1 MSGPVAQWITRL
13 PTEQKIPGSN
23 PGRFETFLSFSLNVA
38 HHQDHIMAIAG
49 LYPDWCTYVRVL
61 SNECHYRHWSWS
73 TNYQFQYA
81 WINTKRSKTN
91 TSSTKSFRKKGLEN
105 PGIDPGTS
113 HMLSER
119 STIWA
124 TPPSG
129 LPQIGHCSNSGLMDA
144 LLFGCLPERSGQVWL
159 SGPDSH
165 QFLDSLVVRI
175 SACHVEGPG
184 SIPGRGGIFL
194 LKSVQ

>member
-1 MSGPVAQWITRL
+1 
-13 PTEQKIPGSN
+13 
-23 PGRFETFLSFSLNVA
+23 
-38 HHQDHIMAIAG
+38 
-49 LYPDWCTYVRVL
+49 
-61 SNECHYRHWSWS
+61 
-73 TNYQFQYA
+73 
-81 WINTKRSKTN
+81 
-91 TSSTKSFRKKGLEN
+91 
-105 PGIDPGTS
+105 
-113 HMLSER
+113 
-119 STIWA
+119 
-124 TPPSG
+124 
-129 LPQIGHCSNSGLMDA
+129 MDA